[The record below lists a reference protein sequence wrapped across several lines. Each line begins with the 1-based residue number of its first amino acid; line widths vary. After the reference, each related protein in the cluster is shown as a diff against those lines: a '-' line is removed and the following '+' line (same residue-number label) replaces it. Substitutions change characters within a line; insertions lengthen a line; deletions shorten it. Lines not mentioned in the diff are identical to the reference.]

1 MAEGWIEMLEQ
12 QPAQGQRI
20 LARGPHSKIG
30 NILRYDKFNYGQW
43 YVDTWRPLP
52 EAGYG
57 TRRYIQRMRLW
68 LE

>member
-1 MAEGWIEMLEQ
+1 MSEGWIEMLEQ

-30 NILRYDKFNYGQW
+30 NILRYDKFNYGHW
-43 YVDTWRPLP
+43 YVDTWRHLP
-52 EAGYG
+52 EAGHEQQKSLPRV
-57 TRRYIQRMRLW
+57 RRG